1 MRGNYTARHK
11 AESPKYAL
19 RTSFSLLKIVFFMTA
34 STFLLTWPTASLPPP
49 PITLLGLSAAPTHS
63 CLLDLWPWASHGR
76 TIWPPLVSEESL
88 LSPKGEEEVIVNS
101 IWYFVV
107 VFPITFS
114 FMLKAIEYQQGEA
127 IFVFSLQEYVMARS
141 ISVVVSL
148 KPQQH
153 FFFFFASFILTWSQM
168 RRWK

>member
-1 MRGNYTARHK
+1 MWSFILMWPKYNWATFLSLRTLANRETLPDSNSKTWKRNSDLYRRCLVRGNYTACHK

-49 PITLLGLSAAPTHS
+49 PITLLGLSAAPAPS

-76 TIWPPLVSEESL
+76 TIWPPLVSKESL

-101 IWYFVV
+101 DYLIFCCC
-107 VFPITFS
+107 FS
-114 FMLKAIEYQQGEA
+114 HH
-127 IFVFSLQEYVMARS
+127 IFIHA
-141 ISVVVSL
+141 
-148 KPQQH
+148 
-153 FFFFFASFILTWSQM
+153 
-168 RRWK
+168 